1 MPDSGVEA
9 QVTASLRA
17 MNAAARREAADCDLV
32 HIQTPFAA
40 HRSGLHAARACGR
53 PTLLTYHTFFE
64 EYLHHY
70 APFLPAAA
78 LRGLARR
85 VSRAQCNAVDA
96 VVVPRGRRGKARWT

>member
-1 MPDSGVEA
+1 MR
-9 QVTASLRA
+9 LRA
-17 MNAAARREAADCDLV
+17 MNAAARREAAETATGAHPD
-32 HIQTPFAA
+32 PFAA
-40 HRSGLHAARACGR
+40 QCSGLHAAPAAGQRCW
-53 PTLLTYHTFFE
+53 THHTFFE

-96 VVVPRGRRGKARWT
+96 VVVPSTAMRATALPAMA